1 MAPVREPLYQ
11 LWTDDQR
18 DFNWLTRVTSRDGE
32 YGLRF
37 RYVKCVCPE
46 CHRFA
51 LDDVYRDGFDSHV
64 RITARKGCT
73 LLTTD
78 DHFLCVD
85 ASMLEGLTAAGVR
98 GFEHKPLP
106 ETPWHVLSIT
116 DRCAFDTSAYTSKE
130 RPCRV
135 CGRRGQY
142 GILEA
147 ERQIGAPASD
157 LSFCSTA
164 TERGQ
169 GGYDVFVTGP
179 LLDLINRVGTKGAA
193 FHRLLTDEEEREAA
207 ARREKQ
213 PSWRPKGSV
222 VVL

>member
-1 MAPVREPLYQ
+1 MRQPLYQ
-11 LWTDDQR
+11 LWTSDQP

-37 RYVKCVCPE
+37 RYVKFVCPE

-51 LDDVYRDGFDSHV
+51 LDDVFRAGFDPHV
-64 RITARKGCT
+64 RVRARKGCE
-73 LLTTD
+73 LLMTD
-78 DHFLCVD
+78 DHFLCVAAPVLD
-85 ASMLEGLTAAGVR
+85 ALAAACVR
-98 GFEHKPLP
+98 GFEHKEIP
-106 ETPWHVLSIT
+106 ETPWRVLSIT
-116 DRCAFDTSAYTSKE
+116 DRRSFDTSAYTSKE
-130 RPCRV
+130 RPCRA

-147 ERQIGAPASD
+147 ERQIEPPAAEVT
-157 LSFCSTA
+157 FCSTS

-169 GGYDVFVTGP
+169 GGYDVFVTEP
-179 LLDLINRVGTKGAA
+179 LVDLIRLTGTKGVS
-193 FHRLLTDEEEREAA
+193 FHRLLTDEEQREAV
-207 ARREKQ
+207 ARREKE